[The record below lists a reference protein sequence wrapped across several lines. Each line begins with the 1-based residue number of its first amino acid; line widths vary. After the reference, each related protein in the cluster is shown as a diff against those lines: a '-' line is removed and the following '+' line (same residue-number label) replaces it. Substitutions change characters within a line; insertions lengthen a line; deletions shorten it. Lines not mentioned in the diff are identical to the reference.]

1 MTNTKYNA
9 ILCISTQKERRIK
22 MLTAQ
27 KRAVLKLIE
36 LFLKLASEKEVDSLL
51 SFFEGIIFYK
61 NIKD

>member
-1 MTNTKYNA
+1 
-9 ILCISTQKERRIK
+9 